1 MSTTDDVT
9 TPADSAELP
18 AEPAPLAKVSF
29 QMGMAPRTLE
39 EGWRFAKVAA
49 ASELLPTH
57 YQGKPAAV
65 FIAIQMGMEVGLP
78 PMAALQSIF
87 VTNGRPSL
95 YGDGLLAVLR
105 AAPVFRDIDEY
116 FLVAGKRVDRLAAT
130 DLTKDDTTAVC
141 ELRRRDSERVISGT
155 FSIGQAKRA
164 QLWTK
169 AGPWQQYPDRML
181 RMRAR
186 GFASRDGFAD
196 VLKGLRT
203 VEELQDEPP
212 PAAAPEPARD
222 VRRLSS
228 RPAVVDAA
236 PPLVE
241 PLQIGPTLVA
251 RVESFMGSDAVITL
265 VDGTVIIASD
275 PADVSDLDKFRES
288 KQPVRLAC
296 VRDGDRL
303 CLQAVSIAE

>member
-1 MSTTDDVT
+1 MSDETTTAT
-9 TPADSAELP
+9 TTETVGDPEP
-18 AEPAPLAKVSF
+18 GPAPLAKVSF

-57 YQGKPAAV
+57 YHGKPAAV
-65 FIAIQMGMEVGLP
+65 FIAIQMGMEVGLA

-87 VTNGRPSL
+87 VTNGRPAL
-95 YGDGLLAVLR
+95 YGDGLLGVLR
-105 AAPVFRDIDEY
+105 ASPVFLDIDEY
-116 FLVAGKRVDRLAAT
+116 YLVAGKRVERLAAA

-141 ELRRRDSERVISGT
+141 ELRRRDSARTLSGT

-164 QLWTK
+164 ALWTK
-169 AGPWQQYPDRML
+169 TGPWQQYPDRML
-181 RMRAR
+181 KMRAR
-186 GFASRDGFAD
+186 GFAARDGFAD

-203 VEELQDEPP
+203 VEEVQDEPPP
-212 PAAAPEPARD
+212 PAAAPEPRD

-228 RPAVVDAA
+228 RPAVVDA
-236 PPLVE
+236 PPITE
-241 PLQIGPTLVA
+241 PIQIGPALVA

-265 VDGTVIIASD
+265 VDGTVVVASD
-275 PADVSDLDKFRES
+275 PADVSDLEKFRES
-288 KQPVRLAC
+288 KQPVRLSA

-303 CLQAVSIAE
+303 CLQSVAIAE